1 MNNKNYNKQT
11 SQKKNK
17 KQNKTTTY
25 KQKEKHRQMK
35 KNIRK
40 IARCAL
46 IFQLA
51 EIFLNANSY
60 CLNKKVNLLRV

>member
-35 KNIRK
+35 KNIGK

-46 IFQLA
+46 IFPTG
-51 EIFLNANSY
+51 
-60 CLNKKVNLLRV
+60 